1 MTKRI
6 FRSIFS
12 VSAVILVIS
21 IGLIMGLLYGHF
33 GDQLEK
39 ELKQEAVYLAI
50 VVEND
55 GVESLNRLSKT
66 GERVTLID
74 EDGTVLYDNK
84 VDAGT
89 MENHQD
95 REEVQAAQKSGEGY
109 ASRTSATLGE
119 KTVYYA
125 LRLENGQI
133 LRVSSTQYTIVRI
146 LGGLIQPI
154 LVMIFLMLIL
164 SLAAAFHSSRK
175 IVEPLNKLNLDDP
188 KMNDTYDE
196 ITPLL
201 TRINK
206 QQKTIREQLSE
217 AKRQQEEFAIITN
230 NMSEGLLV
238 IDKQTEILSCNTS
251 AVKLLGA
258 KKAVTDQS
266 VLTMN
271 RSEPFR
277 KAVEGVLKGKHMADF
292 IELED
297 GVRQLIANPVLED
310 EEGHPAG
317 AVGLFSDI
325 TQSERL
331 ERTRRDYVANVSHE
345 LRTPLTSISGFA
357 EIMQDGYVK
366 PEDVKRVAGKIY
378 DEAQR
383 LITLVGDVMEI
394 SRLDEGITE
403 YKKERVDLLDVV
415 EDCKERLQEAADRKE
430 IQVEV
435 IGQSFVFE
443 TTKTILEEVVYNL
456 LDNAIEGNDRIVNK
470 SIEKWIN
477 LSFSRVWDMFTIRCE
492 NPVNPTSIKR
502 HQNKFVTSKRKSPEI
517 HGFGIPNIISIAEN
531 ADGFCSFDIEN
542 NQFVATVT
550 LPYPI
555 KKEL

>member
-21 IGLIMGLLYGHF
+21 IGLILGLLYGHF
-33 GDQLEK
+33 GKKLEK
-39 ELKQEAVYLAI
+39 ELKQEAAYLALA
-50 VVEND
+50 VEKD
-55 GVESLNRLSKT
+55 GGESLAKLSKT

-74 EDGTVLYDNK
+74 SDGTVLYDNK
-84 VDAGT
+84 TDSAV

-95 REEVQAAQKSGEGY
+95 RSEVQEAEKSGEGY
-109 ASRTSATLGE
+109 ASRTSATLGK
-119 KTVYYA
+119 KTIYYA

-133 LRVSSTQYTIVRI
+133 LRISSTQYTVAGI

-164 SLAAAFHSSRK
+164 SLAAAFHSSKK
-175 IVEPLNKLNLDDP
+175 IVEPLNSLNLDDP

-201 TRINK
+201 SRINK
-206 QQKTIREQLSE
+206 QQKTIRQQLSN

-238 IDKQTEILSCNTS
+238 IDKQTELLSCNTS

-277 KAVEGVLKGKHMADF
+277 KAVEGVLKGKHMVETM
-292 IELED
+292 ELQD
-297 GVRQLIANPVLED
+297 GVRQLLANPVMED
-310 EEGHPAG
+310 GKVTGGVLLLVDVTEK
-317 AVGLFSDI
+317 
-325 TQSERL
+325 TQREAL
-331 ERTRRDYVANVSHE
+331 RREFTANVSHE

-383 LITLVGDVMEI
+383 LIVLVGDIMEI
-394 SRLDEGITE
+394 SRLDEGVTE
-403 YKKERVDLLDVV
+403 YKKEQTDLRDVI
-415 EDCKERLQEAADRKE
+415 EECKERLQE
-430 IQVEV
+430 
-435 IGQSFVFE
+435 
-443 TTKTILEEVVYNL
+443 
-456 LDNAIEGNDRIVNK
+456 
-470 SIEKWIN
+470 
-477 LSFSRVWDMFTIRCE
+477 C
-492 NPVNPTSIKR
+492 
-502 HQNKFVTSKRKSPEI
+502 
-517 HGFGIPNIISIAEN
+517 
-531 ADGFCSFDIEN
+531 
-542 NQFVATVT
+542 
-550 LPYPI
+550 
-555 KKEL
+555 